1 MGPIAWP
8 LEECTFDEGSPPPV
22 DAARG
27 GPVSAAVG
35 LTLAVLT
42 IAAFAAPLVAE
53 RTGVPGP
60 VLELIVGL
68 ALGFALPSST
78 TGHGSFIG
86 TLGTLGF
93 LILMFL
99 VGVEFDLS
107 RIWRASKSAV
117 AVGVGLFGVS
127 IVASAVVLGQGL
139 NASALWVVSGAATSV
154 GITVPVLYTQGW
166 LKNRFAQ
173 EAILIGTVAEF
184 CYVVVLNAMSVAPS
198 RGLDAT
204 ILLATARTLVAV
216 VAALVL
222 GYAVR
227 RARSATPHHFRR
239 WYRRDDPIEVGLRGT
254 FALLFLLVAASA
266 LVHIA
271 LAMGAVLA
279 GIVFRNVIG
288 EPRAL
293 IERLTSVANSFFIPL
308 FFITVGVQTPLRLSL
323 VALAPLVG
331 AAILVQSVPRL
342 LLVGYF
348 SWRKIPLREGLAG
361 SLLLMAP
368 LTMLVTT
375 AEIGER
381 TGRLGPHN
389 SAAMIVTAALSALVF
404 PVAARRLLIASP
416 IEGDVADTQS

>member
-1 MGPIAWP
+1 M
-8 LEECTFDEGSPPPV
+8 T
-22 DAARG
+22 
-27 GPVSAAVG
+27 AAVG

-42 IAAFAAPLVAE
+42 VGAFVAPLVAE

-68 ALGFALPSST
+68 ALGFVLPAST
-78 TGHGSFIG
+78 TARGTFIG
-86 TLGTLGF
+86 TLGSLGF

-99 VGVEFDLS
+99 VGVEFDLR
-107 RIWRASKSAV
+107 RIWHSSRAAL
-117 AVGVGLFGVS
+117 AVGLGLFGLS
-127 IVASAVVLGQGL
+127 LAISDLVLGRGL

-166 LKNRFAQ
+166 LKSRFAQ

-184 CYVVVLNAMSVAPS
+184 CYVVLLNVMSVAPT
-198 RGLDAT
+198 RGLNST
-204 ILLATARTLVAV
+204 ILLATARTLAA
-216 VAALVL
+216 VAAALAL

-266 LVHIA
+266 VVHIA

-308 FFITVGVQTPLRLSL
+308 FFLTVGVQTPLRLSL
-323 VALAPLVG
+323 VVLAPLVG

-342 LLVGYF
+342 VLVGYF
-348 SWRKIPLREGLAG
+348 TWRKIPLREGLAG

-404 PVAARRLLIASP
+404 PVAERRLLLSRAGE
-416 IEGDVADTQS
+416 EGVADAGART

>member
-1 MGPIAWP
+1 M
-8 LEECTFDEGSPPPV
+8 SP
-22 DAARG
+22 
-27 GPVSAAVG
+27 AVG

-42 IAAFAAPLVAE
+42 VAAFAAPLVAE

-60 VLELIVGL
+60 VLELILGL
-68 ALGFALPSST
+68 ALGFVLPTST
-78 TGHGSFIG
+78 TAAGTFIG
-86 TLGTLGF
+86 TLGSLGF

-99 VGVEFDLS
+99 VGVEFDLR
-107 RIWRASKSAV
+107 RIWHSSKTAV
-117 AVGVGLFGVS
+117 AVGVGLFGLS
-127 IVASAVVLGQGL
+127 LAISEAVLGRGL

-173 EAILIGTVAEF
+173 EAILIGTVGEF
-184 CYVVVLNAMSVAPS
+184 CYVIVLNVMSVAPS
-198 RGLDAT
+198 RGLNAT
-204 ILLATARTLVAV
+204 ILLASGRTLAAV
-216 VAALVL
+216 GAALAL

-266 LVHIA
+266 VVHIA

-279 GIVFRNVIG
+279 GIVFRHVIG

-308 FFITVGVQTPLRLSL
+308 FFLTVGVQTPLRLSL
-323 VALAPLVG
+323 VVLAPLVG

-342 LLVGYF
+342 ALLGYF
-348 SWRKIPLREGLAG
+348 AWRKIPPREGLAG

-404 PVAARRLLIASP
+404 PVAARRLLVRGTSDD
-416 IEGDVADTQS
+416 DVVRS